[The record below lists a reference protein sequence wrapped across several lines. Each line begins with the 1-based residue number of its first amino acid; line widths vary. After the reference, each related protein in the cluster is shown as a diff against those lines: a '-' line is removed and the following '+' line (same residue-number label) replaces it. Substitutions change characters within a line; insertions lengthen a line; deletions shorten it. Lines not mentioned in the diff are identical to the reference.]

1 MKVLKFGGT
10 SVGSADSIKQVAQ
23 IVNSEAQNG
32 RVLVIV
38 SAMSQITNKLLSC
51 SQLAASGDE
60 SYKEVIKEIEKKHF
74 EAIRDLVSI
83 EQQSGIIANVK
94 VMLNQLED
102 MLTGVYLIQELSPKT
117 SDFIVSFG
125 EQLSSLIVSNAL
137 KAELIDSRN
146 LIYTNKA
153 FGGATVL
160 YDITFK
166 NIKEYFEQSTKNI
179 FVAPGFVASTEDG
192 ITSTLGRGGSDFSAA
207 IYAAAAKADIT
218 SCSSNGCISF
228 SKLKS

>member
-117 SDFIVSFG
+117 SDFTTTVVRSF
-125 EQLSSLIVSNAL
+125 SSEDLGCQA
-137 KAELIDSRN
+137 
-146 LIYTNKA
+146 
-153 FGGATVL
+153 
-160 YDITFK
+160 
-166 NIKEYFEQSTKNI
+166 TKNL
-179 FVAPGFVASTEDG
+179 PG
-192 ITSTLGRGGSDFSAA
+192 
-207 IYAAAAKADIT
+207 
-218 SCSSNGCISF
+218 
-228 SKLKS
+228 